1 MNRSLAS
8 ALFFCAFTTMAWAQT
23 TETVAPAQAATGAS
37 PPAAAAVSPPG
48 RLPPLP
54 PEETIPMAMA
64 MKAAQAVLDACAPYG
79 EPAVAEIMDMYGNP
93 KVVLAADG
101 ALGNSPEAARKK
113 AYTAMKKGMS
123 TAEFARTLD
132 HKPARGEVIQ
142 GDPNLN
148 ANDGGFPIRRDGKI
162 IGALGA
168 SSPAGKHTSGATYD
182 EYCGEAGLAEIHF

>member
-1 MNRSLAS
+1 M
-8 ALFFCAFTTMAWAQT
+8 
-23 TETVAPAQAATGAS
+23 
-37 PPAAAAVSPPG
+37 
-48 RLPPLP
+48 P
-54 PEETIPMAMA
+54 PEETIPLPMA

-93 KVVLAADG
+93 KVVLAAD
-101 ALGNSPEAARKK
+101 ASLGNSPEAARKK

-123 TAEFARTLD
+123 TADFAKTLD
-132 HKPARGEVIQ
+132 HKPVRGEVIQ

-148 ANDGGFPIRRDGKI
+148 ANDGGFPIRRDGKV

-168 SSPAGKHTSGATYD
+168 SSPAGKHSSGATYD